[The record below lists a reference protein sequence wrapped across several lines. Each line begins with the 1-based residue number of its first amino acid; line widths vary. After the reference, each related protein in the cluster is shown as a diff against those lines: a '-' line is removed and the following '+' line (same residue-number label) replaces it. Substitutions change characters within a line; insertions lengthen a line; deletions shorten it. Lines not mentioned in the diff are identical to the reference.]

1 MALLTPSIQVKDC
14 QEIMGPPRILA
25 MQTLEYTWRAE
36 LYGVE
41 RGCAE
46 GAEDA
51 ESPVSTLFVVHGEH
65 QGEERKETSTTG
77 TTGASYSIWLVRLFR
92 TLERDNRSFSLAS
105 V

>member
-46 GAEDA
+46 DA
-51 ESPVSTLFVVHGEH
+51 ESPVSTLFVVHAEH